1 MKSSNLIKYL
11 IYSLTILLNVRAES
25 AETFLWQIDNPDN
38 NGRVYLL
45 GSIHLADSTLYPLHP
60 NIEHAFDSSS
70 IFVLEV
76 LIDQINPLDLMDKMT
91 YKDETTLESKLPED
105 LYKQAAELFESFGIQ
120 KSIYNK
126 FKPWFALITLQSAS
140 YMEAGFSQES
150 GIDSYFLAKARDRK
164 MEVMEIE
171 SVEMQINLLDKLGD
185 NVGQY
190 IKTAL
195 AENNTSGDLLR
206 EIIEIWE
213 KGDDEALDEI
223 MNRGSEAD
231 DYHEIMEELNYNRNI
246 DMAKKINEYLNND
259 KTYFVV
265 VGAAH
270 VTGEKG
276 IVRILE
282 NNEKYTIIRY

>member
-1 MKSSNLIKYL
+1 
-11 IYSLTILLNVRAES
+11 
-25 AETFLWQIDNPDN
+25 
-38 NGRVYLL
+38 
-45 GSIHLADSTLYPLHP
+45 
-60 NIEHAFDSSS
+60 
-70 IFVLEV
+70 
-76 LIDQINPLDLMDKMT
+76 MT
-91 YKDETTLESKLPED
+91 KSKLPED

-265 VGAAH
+265 VDAAH